1 VTCDDASQVV
11 TPWHIDVSRGRGV
24 LEAPHAQLAA
34 GDPGDPGEHGSRQQG
49 LATQDSTVATTAR
62 ERVVGM
68 PRACIAALT
77 DDVLAQPGTDR
88 GEAGNMRM

>member
-1 VTCDDASQVV
+1 LTRDDASQVV

-24 LEAPHAQLAA
+24 LEAPDAQLA
-34 GDPGDPGEHGSRQQG
+34 PGDPGEHGSRQQG
-49 LATQDSTVATTAR
+49 LATHDSTVATTAR
-62 ERVVGM
+62 ERVVAM

-77 DDVLAQPGTDR
+77 DDVLAQLWTDR